1 SNSPNARTGRSRW
14 PRKAARR
21 KAVYFQYSLLTEPSN
36 RATRSLP
43 RRIARESQIRR
54 ALNAASQEL
63 IQHRLDG
70 RCREG
75 AAVFVQET
83 LRCQLG
89 RDRDMRPG
97 ERGILS
103 PYP

>member
-1 SNSPNARTGRSRW
+1 MKNRLLSIFYAHLSP
-14 PRKAARR
+14 
-21 KAVYFQYSLLTEPSN
+21 QIELLGLFPGGS
-36 RATRSLP
+36 
-43 RRIARESQIRR
+43 ARESQIRR
-54 ALNAASQEL
+54 ALNAGSQEL
-63 IQHRLDG
+63 IQHRLDE